1 MFKAP
6 FSNLSRKTLEIN
18 KGTLLYNNRSTQQMN
33 LNIIFPHTPSNLHS
47 ISVQCLDLNLQKS
60 GWKNISSHHFNTRS
74 ILWVVNQ
81 MRVSHERTGIMNHSV
96 EVCINPV
103 LFNFF
108 SFLSGLSQHY
118 LFSRKDTFLKVPL
131 RHIWYF
137 SYPSVVRKWICSKKG
152 TIRLSYL
159 NWFFTR

>member
-18 KGTLLYNNRSTQQMN
+18 KGTLLYNNKSTQLMN
-33 LNIIFPHTPSNLHS
+33 LNIIFPQTPSNRHS

-81 MRVSHERTGIMNHSV
+81 MRVARAYWNHESFGRRMYKSGAIQ
-96 EVCINPV
+96 
-103 LFNFF
+103 FF

-137 SYPSVVRKWICSKKG
+137 SYPSVVRKWIYSKKG